1 MNGAVVSGPA
11 RPGPAVHGYRSQG
24 RSDSELA
31 TDPDTAA
38 AVQAALGAEHAAIW
52 CYGLATAFLPSA
64 LDERARVDSGAHR
77 ARRDATVAL
86 LTEAGL
92 RPVPAEPA
100 YRTPT
105 PVSDPA
111 SATALALAAESDAAA
126 AWRSVLE
133 RCDDAGLRRAALDGL
148 SDAALR
154 GAFWA
159 GRSGT
164 RPVVPDFPGRA

>member
-1 MNGAVVSGPA
+1 MTGRRAQAGSG
-11 RPGPAVHGYRSQG
+11 
-24 RSDSELA
+24 SELA
-31 TDPDTAA
+31 TDADTAA

-52 CYGLATAFLPSA
+52 CYGLATAFLPAA

-77 ARRDATVAL
+77 ARRDATAAL
-86 LTEAGL
+86 LTQAGL

-100 YRTPT
+100 YRTPK

-111 SATALALAAESDAAA
+111 SAAALALVAESDAAA

-148 SDAALR
+148 SDAATR
-154 GAFWA
+154 AAFWA
-159 GRSGT
+159 NRTGA